1 MVQKLQTF
9 YKWSTRNY
17 ASEKLFSSA
26 WSHSVLLFWLY
37 LLSSSHL
44 KATCCTLKKYVLF
57 VLRKPFDKFYTFLE
71 SWFSDSGLHS
81 HFSLLTV
88 KPDWWLAEMRKMGE
102 GKENFI
108 KFHDVWDWF
117 CGHWTVCLRQGWREL
132 IVFSIDTWQCLA
144 LERKGGPQ
152 LYFS

>member
-1 MVQKLQTF
+1 MEHQKLRFRKAFFFRLKPFGPPLLTV
-9 YKWSTRNY
+9 S
-17 ASEKLFSSA
+17 ALFISFK
-26 WSHSVLLFWLY
+26 SHMLY
-37 LLSSSHL
+37 F
-44 KATCCTLKKYVLF
+44 KKRYVLF

-88 KPDWWLAEMRKMGE
+88 KHDWWLAEMRKMGE